1 MSEENDAARLAA
13 WLENPGSDP
22 PPDLDPEVA
31 GVIYT
36 LSPRRAPAPRVSLD
50 DILSGVQEGPFAAP
64 APRKDQ
70 IRTLATPPE
79 KAAVVRPPIRRLP
92 RWTVPVATIGAALA
106 ALAII
111 FPSSLNLQKDAQE
124 PILAPMPEMAA
135 TAPARPSKTADTASV
150 PEAKAA
156 APTAMVPAV
165 PTAAPVAAPAA
176 PAPAI
181 SAKAAPPAPSM
192 AAGAAEADNERAKAD
207 VSQGAIPAELAA
219 SEAPAGMADAP
230 KTTVDM
236 PQAEPAA
243 APPPAMDERQTQREE
258 EGAEM
263 DDMVI
268 AEAVSKSKKESDRS
282 IRTPA
287 APATAARA
295 PTAAYDSNANVVWPL
310 DYSANWYSSYA
321 DIVPAYTAALN
332 LEQQGQ
338 WAQAAVAW
346 RALMRDARSTVAQ
359 DAAFRCAN
367 AWWQDGQVATA
378 LSVVDEG
385 LRRSSANTAFRARL
399 FALKAQLLDTQGRS
413 KEAEAARKEA
423 IQLNLGR

>member
-1 MSEENDAARLAA
+1 MSEENDAERLAA

-36 LSPRRAPAPRVSLD
+36 LSPRRAPAPRVRLD
-50 DILSGVQEGPFAAP
+50 DILASVQEGPFTAP
-64 APRKDQ
+64 TPRKDQ

-79 KAAVVRPPIRRLP
+79 KAAIARSSSRRLP
-92 RWTVPVATIGAALA
+92 RWTLPVATIGAALA

-111 FPSSLNLQKDAQE
+111 FPTSLNLQKDAQE

-135 TAPARPSKTADTASV
+135 TAPARQAKTADTAPPPMV
-150 PEAKAA
+150 PEAKAVAAKEA
-156 APTAMVPAV
+156 APPAAAPAMAPAM
-165 PTAAPVAAPAA
+165 APVAAPAA
-176 PAPAI
+176 SPPPLPTQSVASGGAMTDNEGSKSDISQSKAPA
-181 SAKAAPPAPSM
+181 
-192 AAGAAEADNERAKAD
+192 GF
-207 VSQGAIPAELAA
+207 AA
-219 SEAPAGMADAP
+219 SEAPPPTEVVNAQ

-236 PQAEPAA
+236 PQAEPASA
-243 APPPAMDERQTQREE
+243 PAMDETQAVREE

-268 AEAVSKSKKESDRS
+268 AEAASKSKKESERNL
-282 IRTPA
+282 RPPA
-287 APATAARA
+287 APAARA
-295 PTAAYDSNANVVWPL
+295 PTAADSNANVVWPL

-321 DIVPAYTAALN
+321 DIVPAYTAALS

-346 RALMRDARSTVAQ
+346 RVLMRDARSNVAQ

-399 FALKAQLLDTQGRS
+399 FALKSQLLDAQGRS

>member
-1 MSEENDAARLAA
+1 MSEENDAKRLAA

-31 GVIYT
+31 GVIFT
-36 LSPRRAPAPRVSLD
+36 LSPRRAPAPRVRLD
-50 DILSGVQEGPFAAP
+50 DILAGVQEGPFAAP

-79 KAAVVRPPIRRLP
+79 KVATARPPSRRWP
-92 RWTVPVATIGAALA
+92 RWTIPAATIGAALA

-111 FPSSLNLQKDAQE
+111 FPSSLNLQKNAQE

-135 TAPARPSKTADTASV
+135 TAPARPSKTTDTASPAV
-150 PEAKAA
+150 PEAKAPTA
-156 APTAMVPAV
+156 TAVVPATPAMAPTITSAK
-165 PTAAPVAAPAA
+165 A
-176 PAPAI
+176 PAPPP
-181 SAKAAPPAPSM
+181 PPAPSM
-192 AAGAAEADNERAKAD
+192 ASGAAVADNDRAKAD
-207 VSQGAIPAELAA
+207 VSQGAIPAEFAA
-219 SEAPAGMADAP
+219 SEAQ
-230 KTTVDM
+230 KTTADM
-236 PQAEPAA
+236 PQAEPASA
-243 APPPAMDERQTQREE
+243 PAMDESQAQREE

-268 AEAVSKSKKESDRS
+268 AEAASKSKKESERS
-282 IRTPA
+282 LRPPA
-287 APATAARA
+287 APAAPTARA
-295 PTAAYDSNANVVWPL
+295 PTAAYDSNATVVWPL

-321 DIVPAYTAALN
+321 DIVPAYTAALS

-346 RALMRDARSTVAQ
+346 RALMRDARSNVAQ

-399 FALKAQLLDTQGRS
+399 FALKAQLLDTQGRG